1 MNPKVVIAYQD
12 FGDDFALERQALAQ
26 VDAEI
31 ICTYDDLVSPDAR
44 AVLKEADGLL
54 VTLQRVEADLI
65 DAMPRLR
72 AVGRA
77 GTGLDTIDLD
87 AATAHGVQVCY
98 VPDYGVDEVSAHA
111 IALLM
116 AQARNIVAMVN
127 STRKGEWG
135 SSGGRKFYR
144 LTGQTLGVIGF
155 GRIGQAA
162 AARGKGL
169 GMNVVVF
176 DPFID
181 EAVAQ
186 GMGVRVVDL
195 DTLARESDYITLHT
209 PLLDSTYHIINADLL
224 AKMKP
229 TAYIV
234 NTARGPLVDEAAL
247 LEAVRA
253 GEIAGAALD
262 VFEEEPITA
271 DNPLLQEERILVTPH
286 MAWYSEEAKRD
297 MRLRCV
303 EDVVRV
309 LRGEQPQRPANKL
322 HG

>member
-26 VDAEI
+26 VNAEI
-31 ICTYDDLVSPDAR
+31 VCTYDDLASPDAR
-44 AVLKEADGLL
+44 AALQEADGLL
-54 VTLQRVEADLI
+54 VTLQRVEAELI
-65 DAMPRLR
+65 DAMPKLR
-72 AVGRA
+72 AIGRA

-111 IALLM
+111 IALVM
-116 AQARNIVAMVN
+116 AQARNIVALVN
-127 STRKGEWG
+127 STRKGEWN

-162 AARGKGL
+162 ATRGKGL
-169 GMNVVVF
+169 GLEVIVY

-186 GMGVRVVDL
+186 RMGVRVVDL

-247 LEAVRA
+247 LDAVRA
-253 GEIAGAALD
+253 GKIAGAALD
-262 VFEEEPITA
+262 VFEEEPIKP

-286 MAWYSEEAKRD
+286 TAWYSEEAKRD

-303 EDVVRV
+303 EDVARV
-309 LRGEQPQRPANKL
+309 LRGEPPQRPANKL
-322 HG
+322 NG